1 MPIANPFYSVRLNYA
16 DQNVDTS
23 AWVELVAAL
32 PKTCQ
37 LLEIFDSSGQSLSL
51 GLGESGQENQLFI
64 ITPGGNN
71 QLPIFLPTLSRISLK
86 AISGNATEGEIIINF
101 YQQ

>member
-1 MPIANPFYSVRLNYA
+1 MPIAVPFYSVRLNYNSN
-16 DQNVDTS
+16 NVTTA
-23 AWVELVAAL
+23 AWVQLVAAL

-37 LLEIFDSSGQSLSL
+37 FLEIFDSSGQSLSL
-51 GLGESGQENQLFI
+51 GLGASSEEEQFFI
-64 ITPGGNN
+64 IIPGGNG

-86 AISGNATEGEIIINF
+86 AISGDAVDGEIVVNF